1 MHQWHS
7 EIKRQL
13 DRWQKD
19 KEEQRTRMES
29 RSNIV
34 YGERP
39 MYDQVNSSRDSL
51 DLMRAAPRPRHPYE
65 SDFRS
70 RSRSNSRVHSRSI
83 SVSSARDGDTS
94 VIPDEAFNQLEATVT
109 RRGGTAA
116 YSMPP
121 ERDHIEVIVQSGA
134 IEALRARSKTQ
145 DGSSFIL
152 WRNQILPPQPPP
164 PQLPQPP
171 VPTSAIR
178 FPSTSIGK
186 LPERRLRARQSSTST
201 LASVESDSSSNRVG
215 IIPGGRRPSV
225 PDLSHSSRT
234 PVLHS
239 GSTAG
244 RESPEYNPMFSAS
257 TLGVPVQRRVRSHS
271 NPSDGV
277 LPPTAGQSP
286 TNVPQHQPLA
296 RPYDDRS
303 GPQCHHKRSSCSSFD
318 SVESSEVYGGGSSP
332 LTPFSSREGSS
343 LSFSGNTAPPAHQYA
358 VPLLASAPAGQ
369 APTGQK
375 IQRPPN
381 LRLASSSS
389 DIHVSGVTP
398 PSATFSRHRPVP
410 VPPQTIRSS
419 GVTSSPTSSPT
430 TATSGRLHI
439 TVHYGTDHKFI
450 LGFLTSTPFEE
461 VVDKMRK
468 KIRICTS
475 SDANGPLRM
484 YYGDDRGG
492 RTPLRTTE
500 DYSGALGVVRTRL
513 ARGNPTSPGFLVVWV
528 QPDV

>member
-1 MHQWHS
+1 
-7 EIKRQL
+7 
-13 DRWQKD
+13 
-19 KEEQRTRMES
+19 MEY
-29 RSNIV
+29 RSNII

-39 MYDQVNSSRDSL
+39 MYDQANSSRDSL
-51 DLMRAAPRPRHPYE
+51 DLMRAAPRPKHPYE

-70 RSRSNSRVHSRSI
+70 RSRSKSRVHSRSI

-94 VIPDEAFNQLEATVT
+94 VIPDEALKELEATVT

-171 VPTSAIR
+171 LPTSAIR
-178 FPSTSIGK
+178 IPSTAIGK

-215 IIPGGRRPSV
+215 RIPGGRRPSV

-234 PVLHS
+234 HVLHS

-244 RESPEYNPMFSAS
+244 RESPECNPMFGAS

-271 NPSDGV
+271 NPSIQPIPSHPHAVDGV
-277 LPPTAGQSP
+277 LSPTAGQGT

-296 RPYDDRS
+296 RPYDDSS
-303 GPQCHHKRSSCSSFD
+303 GPQSHRKRSSGSSFD
-318 SVESSEVYGGGSSP
+318 SVESSEVYGGESSP

-343 LSFSGNTAPPAHQYA
+343 LCFSGNTASPAHQHA
-358 VPLLASAPAGQ
+358 VPLFASAPAGQ
-369 APTGQK
+369 APTSQK

-398 PSATFSRHRPVP
+398 PSATFSGHRPVP
-410 VPPQTIRSS
+410 VPPQPIRSS
-419 GVTSSPTSSPT
+419 GVTSGPTSSPT

-500 DYSGALGVVRTRL
+500 DYSGALDVVRTRL
-513 ARGNPTSPGFLVVWV
+513 ARGNPTSPGLLVVWV